1 MEVHTRS
8 LGMRVN
14 GFKLP
19 RERHCARD
27 ADNLNSHG
35 VQYIIQGVVRRLRR
49 SEGMEDASKTFPYK
63 TAF

>member
-1 MEVHTRS
+1 MDVHTRS

-35 VQYIIQGVVRRLRR
+35 VQHIIQGVVRRLRR
-49 SEGMEDASKTFPYK
+49 SEGVADASKKFPYK